1 MKDINWS
8 ANSTLCIVC
17 IHAHAYLCAKCKS
30 EICINLEIKLYLFW
44 NLCSLNNIIEFSWNS
59 NVQLSSLET
68 TYNHVSQSEVNL
80 LQVAPNLNTFK
91 ILLYAYSYLHNTFL
105 LYLLYPQQKKS
116 RHGLNRLGSYLE
128 ETLKFFFHDFI
139 R

>member
-1 MKDINWS
+1 MKLKRTALQFRDHIQS
-8 ANSTLCIVC
+8 
-17 IHAHAYLCAKCKS
+17 CKP
-30 EICINLEIKLYLFW
+30 
-44 NLCSLNNIIEFSWNS
+44 
-59 NVQLSSLET
+59 VR
-68 TYNHVSQSEVNL
+68 EVNL

-105 LYLLYPQQKKS
+105 LYLLYPQQKQS

>member
-1 MKDINWS
+1 MKLKRTALQFRDHIQS
-8 ANSTLCIVC
+8 
-17 IHAHAYLCAKCKS
+17 CKP
-30 EICINLEIKLYLFW
+30 
-44 NLCSLNNIIEFSWNS
+44 
-59 NVQLSSLET
+59 VR
-68 TYNHVSQSEVNL
+68 EVNL
-80 LQVAPNLNTFK
+80 LQVAPNLNTFINK

>member
-44 NLCSLNNIIEFSWNS
+44 NLCSLNNNWIFMKLKRTALQFRDHI
-59 NVQLSSLET
+59 
-68 TYNHVSQSEVNL
+68 QSCKPVREVNL

-91 ILLYAYSYLHNTFL
+91 ILLYAYSYLHNTCLLIISTTEKKQTWAKQIGFL
-105 LYLLYPQQKKS
+105 F
-116 RHGLNRLGSYLE
+116 RRDIE
-128 ETLKFFFHDFI
+128 IFFSWFY
-139 R
+139 